1 MAVKRTEAMI
11 QRACMD
17 WLATQDDVYFFR
29 ANSGAFRT
37 AQGRYVKTGRPGCPD
52 IVACWRGGQFW
63 GIEVKAEKG
72 RQTQA
77 QKKAQADIEAAGG
90 RYVVVRSVG
99 ELKELINDS
108 TA

>member
-1 MAVKRTEAMI
+1 LAVKRTEAMI

-17 WLATQDDVYFFR
+17 WLATQDGLYFFR

-52 IVACWRGGQFW
+52 IVICWKGRFLGV
-63 GIEVKAEKG
+63 EVKTETGKQSQAQ
-72 RQTQA
+72 RQA
-77 QKKAQADIEAAGG
+77 QKDIESSGG

-99 ELKELINDS
+99 DLKAVFS
-108 TA
+108 